1 MTPSIS
7 SATDESSAT
16 SGVKVFVR
24 FRPLNKREIDHEASN
39 GNNSSGACV
48 CFHHDIK
55 ESDRNDHMAMLHDGN
70 SLQCDNADTTFDAS
84 GAVSCEMVEVRD
96 DDHEIGHGSAKTSG
110 HQFSFDRIFK
120 QSASQMNIFD
130 SVGKPLVDTIMQGFS
145 GAIITYGQTS
155 SGKTWTMEGA
165 STPTHQRGLLPR
177 IVNHIAHTITTH
189 ESGWEF
195 TIDISVVEIY
205 MERIRDL
212 LDVMNT
218 DIRIHEEKGKGTWL
232 GGMTKLYVQSEQ
244 EVIDI
249 LALGAKNRAVG
260 ATDMNADSS
269 RSHLI
274 CILTITSH
282 SAERAL
288 TRTGQLFLT
297 DLAGC
302 EKVDKTGASGLLLEE
317 AKGINK
323 SLSSLAKV
331 ATLQKQLTDNGITC
345 DPDPAGSIL
354 HRDADV
360 DHQDTFKRAP
370 ECVVRVTRGPE
381 CVVRVTRA
389 AECVV
394 RVTRAPE
401 CVVRVTRAPE
411 CVVRV
416 TRAPECVVRVT
427 RAPECVVRVTRAT
440 ECVVRV
446 TRAAE
451 CAVRVTRAAECVVRV
466 TRAPEC
472 VVRVTRAPECVVRV
486 TRAAE
491 CVVRVTRAPEC
502 LVRVTRA
509 PECVVRVTRAAEC
522 VVRVTRASE
531 CVVRVTRAA
540 ECVVRVTRARNYM

>member
-1 MTPSIS
+1 
-7 SATDESSAT
+7 
-16 SGVKVFVR
+16 
-24 FRPLNKREIDHEASN
+24 
-39 GNNSSGACV
+39 
-48 CFHHDIK
+48 
-55 ESDRNDHMAMLHDGN
+55 MLHDGN

-331 ATLQKQLTDNGITC
+331 VQAISKAGAASHIPYRDSKLTRVLRNALGGNAHTHIIICCSPSRFNMKETLSALRFGSRAKKIQNQPVSMSMSTTKSSDPHENDRLRKDLNALRQQVATLQKQLTDNGITC

-360 DHQDTFKRAP
+360 DHQDTCSRSESVHFCYTNIKLDVISALLALIPAYGLITYLKRWIC
-370 ECVVRVTRGPE
+370 EQ
-381 CVVRVTRA
+381 
-389 AECVV
+389 
-394 RVTRAPE
+394 
-401 CVVRVTRAPE
+401 
-411 CVVRV
+411 
-416 TRAPECVVRVT
+416 
-427 RAPECVVRVTRAT
+427 
-440 ECVVRV
+440 
-446 TRAAE
+446 
-451 CAVRVTRAAECVVRV
+451 
-466 TRAPEC
+466 
-472 VVRVTRAPECVVRV
+472 
-486 TRAAE
+486 
-491 CVVRVTRAPEC
+491 
-502 LVRVTRA
+502 
-509 PECVVRVTRAAEC
+509 
-522 VVRVTRASE
+522 
-531 CVVRVTRAA
+531 
-540 ECVVRVTRARNYM
+540 